1 MCNPAVMAIANFGFK
16 AVSAYA
22 EHQGKKDIARKQA
35 LANTEARK
43 SANKAYG
50 EDLTR
55 IEAERIAENEKAA
68 VEKFKIAKDKNA
80 ALATAQNNA
89 GEGKGELVALLRDVG
104 FDADFDTNIIESG
117 VNRANQQ
124 FDFARADAFAA
135 LQRVYNN
142 MPAVN
147 TPNMLDL
154 AIKTGSAAV
163 ESTTRYKKGDY
174 GKV

>member
-1 MCNPAVMAIANFGFK
+1 MVLQHRADRCADVINEGNV
-16 AVSAYA
+16 
-22 EHQGKKDIARKQA
+22 
-35 LANTEARK
+35 L
-43 SANKAYG
+43 
-50 EDLTR
+50 
-55 IEAERIAENEKAA
+55 IAEA
-68 VEKFKIAKDKNA
+68 
-80 ALATAQNNA
+80 
-89 GEGKGELVALLRDVG
+89 DVG